1 MKKIKKSSSSSGIDN
16 GRTTTTS
23 TTTTTT
29 TTTTTSTPTCKKKKE
44 NGHDDA
50 ISNKKTSADSNNIK
64 ENTDKVI
71 VLNEFGSLEKKKLS
85 DYHVNKKD
93 QQEEGANNKASSASL
108 VQYEI
113 ETIMSKRT
121 TRKGIVQYYVKWKG
135 YNHQNNTW
143 EPEQQLVEDGIQDLI
158 DAFNMTESRKI
169 VHHAGREQAFQKL
182 IQSDGLVIL
191 ILIGKITAIMFL
203 NMKLD

>member
-1 MKKIKKSSSSSGIDN
+1 M
-16 GRTTTTS
+16 
-23 TTTTTT
+23 
-29 TTTTTSTPTCKKKKE
+29 TTSTPNRKKKKE
-44 NGHDDA
+44 HGHNDA
-50 ISNKKTSADSNNIK
+50 ISNKKTSADSDNIK

-93 QQEEGANNKASSASL
+93 HQQQEEANNKASASQ

-113 ETIMSKRT
+113 ETIMGVRT
-121 TRKGIVQYYVKWKG
+121 TPKGIVEYYVKWKG

-169 VHHAGREQAFQKL
+169 VHHAEREQAFQKL
-182 IQSDGLVIL
+182 IQSDGSLVCIV
-191 ILIGKITAIMFL
+191 
-203 NMKLD
+203 